1 MKIAFAGFGEVNTPI
16 EIIER
21 KCSKAL
27 EDLKKSGA
35 EVYSFYPI
43 TDDYEEKDVN
53 KALDY
58 FTGKDFDCL
67 VVCIAGWI
75 PTHAVVKVTEKFRHI
90 PMVLWGLC
98 GWMEDGRIV
107 TTADQAGTTALRKTF
122 VFIK

>member
-21 KCSKAL
+21 KCGKAL
-27 EDLKKSGA
+27 EELKNSGA
-35 EVYSFYPI
+35 EVFSCNPI
-43 TDDYEEKDVN
+43 TDDHEENDVN

-58 FTGKDFDCL
+58 LTGKDFDCL

-98 GWMEDGRIV
+98 GWIEEGRIV
-107 TTADQAGTTALRKTF
+107 TTAAQAGT
-122 VFIK
+122 